1 MLRHRPSLQ
10 SCAPDRPRP
19 VQAAGLR
26 AADLRHPWRH
36 RRRSRQSVLHEAHG
50 RPAVRQGLSVVGAGR
65 RPPSDE
71 FLHRRRHDGR
81 QCARRPGGLALYR
94 ARKTC
99 LKQCRAGD
107 QDPPHRRGPRPRD
120 RDARGSPADIGLEG
134 CRPGEVLTT
143 ANARRSLPM
152 NTIDLKGRTAI
163 VTGGARGIGFAA
175 AQKMLAS
182 GAAVALWDIDATAL
196 GKAAA
201 SLAKSGRVYTAIL
214 DLTAEAE
221 IGKAVEALIR
231 DAGKIDILVNNAG
244 ITGGNAPLWEL
255 KPDIWRRVIEVNL
268 VAPYLVC
275 RAVVPHMTAAGYGRI
290 VNIASI
296 AGKEGNPNA
305 SHYSAS
311 KAGLIGLTKSLA
323 KELATTGV
331 LVNAITPAAAKT
343 EMFGQMTKKHIDYML
358 SKIPMNRFVTV
369 EELAAMIAWLA
380 SEDCSFSTGAVFD
393 ISGGRAVY

>member
-1 MLRHRPSLQ
+1 M
-10 SCAPDRPRP
+10 
-19 VQAAGLR
+19 
-26 AADLRHPWRH
+26 
-36 RRRSRQSVLHEAHG
+36 
-50 RPAVRQGLSVVGAGR
+50 
-65 RPPSDE
+65 
-71 FLHRRRHDGR
+71 
-81 QCARRPGGLALYR
+81 
-94 ARKTC
+94 
-99 LKQCRAGD
+99 
-107 QDPPHRRGPRPRD
+107 
-120 RDARGSPADIGLEG
+120 
-134 CRPGEVLTT
+134 
-143 ANARRSLPM
+143 NA
-152 NTIDLKGRTAI
+152 IDLKGRTAI
-163 VTGGARGIGFAA
+163 ITGGARGIGFAA

-182 GAAVALWDIDATAL
+182 GAAVALWDIDAAAL

-255 KPDIWRRVIEVNL
+255 KPDVWRRVIEVNL

-275 RAVVPHMTAAGYGRI
+275 RAVVPHMMAAGYGRI

-296 AGKEGNPNA
+296 AGKDGNPNA

-343 EMFGQMTKKHIDYML
+343 EMFGQMTQAAYRLHA
-358 SKIPMNRFVTV
+358 V
-369 EELAAMIAWLA
+369 ENPDEPLRQCRRARGHDRVAGVGGLLVL
-380 SEDCSFSTGAVFD
+380 DRRRVRYF
-393 ISGGRAVY
+393 GRAGGLLGRAHPQFQISPIGVWVQQGPKLPPLKRPRENPGRPK